1 MNRQI
6 LAAVLLAGCLVPHV
20 GNAQPAAPVR
30 ARVVIDPGPDG
41 DQVNPTGRTVV
52 LTAPLLDGETY
63 IGDTTLTLEP
73 GGQASF
79 AAERLLALLEP
90 RIAPQLVERLR
101 SRLAQ
106 QGQIVRSDLEAVG
119 IAIRYDPQ
127 SLQLILDI
135 APASRASRSLTL
147 GNDDARGVVN
157 YVAPADFSAY
167 LNIRGSLD
175 WVQQGS
181 DEGLAPP
188 ITFLD
193 GAARLGG

>member
-6 LAAVLLAGCLVPHV
+6 LAAFLLAGCLVPHV

-41 DQVNPTGRTVV
+41 DQVNPTGRTFV

-90 RIAPQLVERLR
+90 LR
-101 SRLAQ
+101 VA
-106 QGQIVRSDLEAVG
+106 AW
-119 IAIRYDPQ
+119 A
-127 SLQLILDI
+127 
-135 APASRASRSLTL
+135 AW
-147 GNDDARGVVN
+147 AR
-157 YVAPADFSAY
+157 
-167 LNIRGSLD
+167 
-175 WVQQGS
+175 
-181 DEGLAPP
+181 
-188 ITFLD
+188 
-193 GAARLGG
+193 

>member
-6 LAAVLLAGCLVPHV
+6 IASVLLAGCLVPQV
-20 GNAQPAAPVR
+20 WNAQPAAPVR

-90 RIAPQLVERLR
+90 LAPYCRAGSAEDGK
-101 SRLAQ
+101 RLAT
-106 QGQIVRSDLEAVG
+106 GADGAVM
-119 IAIRYDPQ
+119 RC
-127 SLQLILDI
+127 
-135 APASRASRSLTL
+135 
-147 GNDDARGVVN
+147 V
-157 YVAPADFSAY
+157 
-167 LNIRGSLD
+167 
-175 WVQQGS
+175 
-181 DEGLAPP
+181 
-188 ITFLD
+188 
-193 GAARLGG
+193 AARLDDALLGLLHLLRGDRRSSQFNGRHLGPHVEAECLEGE